1 MTAHI
6 RMPFQGW
13 YLDVGCWDYWADFD
27 TNDNA
32 AISADSIANWS

>member
-6 RMPFQGW
+6 RMPSQGW
-13 YLDVGCWDYWADFD
+13 QMLDVGIIGADFD